1 MHAFACTEVARSHF
15 APPELVRIQ
24 SGHAAALKP
33 THKAGRRGG
42 ESTARQATF
51 AHLFSQP
58 ERVAAPRLFAGC
70 QWVMRGRLG
79 LSGLL
84 RRSGVGVRKSRPEAA
99 EISHCR
105 CRGCNF

>member
-42 ESTARQATF
+42 ESTARQRTF

-58 ERVAAPRLFAGC
+58 ERVAAPRGLARVLVGDAGASE
-70 QWVMRGRLG
+70 G
-79 LSGLL
+79 LAG
-84 RRSGVGVRKSRPEAA
+84 
-99 EISHCR
+99 
-105 CRGCNF
+105 F